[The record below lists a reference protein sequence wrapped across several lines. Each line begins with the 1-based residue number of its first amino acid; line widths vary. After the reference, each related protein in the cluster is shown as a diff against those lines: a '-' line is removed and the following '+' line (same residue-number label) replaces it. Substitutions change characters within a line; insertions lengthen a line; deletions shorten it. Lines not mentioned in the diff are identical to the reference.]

1 MLSPAERSGLMTD
14 FKAVLM
20 VSRNKD
26 NKDVK
31 GFKQRRRALLMSVE
45 DLTNLTHLA
54 LLRISYKRGKKEN

>member
-1 MLSPAERSGLMTD
+1 MTD

-31 GFKQRRRALLMSVE
+31 GFKQRRRALLMSAE
-45 DLTNLTHLA
+45 DLANLTHLA